1 MKKIC
6 IVLADGFEEIEALT
20 QVDYLR
26 RAGLEIDMLTINK
39 SKEVVGAHNIKVL
52 ADNTMESFDE
62 NQYDAIIIPG
72 GSTGVENLINNEK
85 ILKILK
91 KFKDDKKLIAA
102 ICAGPLVL
110 DKAGVIKDET
120 FTIFPGLE
128 EEIESGNHI
137 NAVVV
142 TSGNIIT
149 AKGVS
154 FAPHLAYSITS
165 YLIDSKASE
174 RLQEET
180 LYFIEI

>member
-6 IVLADGFEEIEALT
+6 IILADGFEEVEALT

-26 RAGLEIDMLTINK
+26 RAEFEIDMLTINK

-52 ADNTMESFDE
+52 ADDTMEGFDE

-72 GSTGVENLINNEK
+72 GSIGVENLMKDEK
-85 ILKILK
+85 LLKILK
-91 KFKDDKKLIAA
+91 NFKSDKKLIAA

-110 DKAGVIKDET
+110 DKAGLIKDES

-128 EEIESGNHI
+128 EEIENGNHLD
-137 NAVVV
+137 AGVV
-142 TSGNIIT
+142 TSKNLIT
-149 AKGVS
+149 AKGVA
-154 FAPHLAYSITS
+154 FAPHLAYAITH
-165 YLIDSKASE
+165 YLKDEKASE